1 MRRTKEDAELTK
13 QAILKAAV
21 DVFSERGV
29 AKASLEEIARRA
41 DVTRGAVYWHFKN
54 KMEIFDA
61 LHDNLHT
68 PFIERI
74 MEGLEAEH
82 PNPVGQLQELCTN
95 IFLDL
100 DKDEQQRKTLT
111 LFLLKCDYSGELE
124 CRQEEQIK
132 AKSVKMQAFAGYYR
146 RAIKLGHVADDIS
159 AEDYTI
165 AMSCFL
171 RGILHEYLEAPD
183 EFNMQIRAPII
194 MKIYFG
200 GLRVASHPAT

>member
-41 DVTRGAVYWHFKN
+41 EVTRGAVYWHFKN

-61 LHDNLHT
+61 LHDSLHT

-100 DKDEQQRKTLT
+100 DRDIQQRKALT

-124 CRQEEQIK
+124 CRQEEQVK
-132 AKSVKMQAFAGYYR
+132 AKAIKMQAFAGYYK
-146 RAIKLGHVADDIS
+146 RAIKLGHIADDIS

-165 AMSCFL
+165 AMSCFM
-171 RGILHEYLEAPD
+171 RGVLHEYLEAPE
-183 EFNMQIRAPII
+183 EFDMQKRAPII

-200 GLRVASHPAT
+200 GLRTPSHS

>member
-13 QAILKAAV
+13 QTILKAAV
-21 DVFSERGV
+21 DVFTERGV
-29 AKASLEEIARRA
+29 AKASLEEIARKA

-61 LHDNLHT
+61 LHENLHT

-100 DKDEQQRKTLT
+100 DQDEPEKPLAPPAMLLMRPAHHLMLQQRSFRT
-111 LFLLKCDYSGELE
+111 
-124 CRQEEQIK
+124 R
-132 AKSVKMQAFAGYYR
+132 VKRMKQLACHSDPIG
-146 RAIKLGHVADDIS
+146 IS
-159 AEDYTI
+159 
-165 AMSCFL
+165 
-171 RGILHEYLEAPD
+171 
-183 EFNMQIRAPII
+183 
-194 MKIYFG
+194 
-200 GLRVASHPAT
+200 